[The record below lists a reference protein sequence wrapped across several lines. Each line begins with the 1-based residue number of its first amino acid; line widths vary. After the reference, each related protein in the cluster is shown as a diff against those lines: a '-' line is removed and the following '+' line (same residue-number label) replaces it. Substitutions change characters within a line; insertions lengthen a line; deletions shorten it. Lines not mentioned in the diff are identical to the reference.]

1 MDDLGFKATN
11 QIPQKQK
18 RHSKYT
24 DFLNKVKRSKRV
36 YVKKFDDRNKARRM
50 ASTLRNHIKSHHV
63 EDIEVVVRDTELF
76 VFNSNNR
83 EGEIDA

>member
-11 QIPQKQK
+11 QMPPKQN

-24 DFLNKVKRSKRV
+24 AFLDKVKRSKRV
-36 YVKKFDDRNKARRM
+36 YVKKFDDRNKARCM
-50 ASTLRNHIKSHHV
+50 ASTLRAHSKSHHIEDV
-63 EDIEVVVRDTELF
+63 EVIVRDTELF

-83 EGEIDA
+83 EEEIDV